1 MSAYRG
7 RTIRRSFTLTEL
19 LVVIMVISILAS
31 SMLFAMYT
39 AVEQAKE
46 SRTRAQIAKL
56 HELLVSR
63 WDSYRTRAIRFRV
76 EATSVDIERRAREWL
91 RRNPRDTA
99 VLRLTL
105 LRDLIRMEMPDRAAD
120 VTDFPLKIPYNF
132 TDNSGGPNNVLLYM
146 PQPALSRQYQRIAA
160 ASTWLNPDKINH
172 QDAECLYLIIAAMRD
187 LNANGLDFLHAGEI
201 GDTDDDG
208 MPEILDAWGNPIAFI
223 RWPAGFVVYP
233 GKDQQWG
240 IAGVDDDGNTAVDD
254 FAEAGWFDSDDIPNY
269 SNLQRIQLD
278 PSDPTRVA
286 SEVRDPFDPMRVD
299 SRPSVDMF
307 NASDAQYYFNYFM
320 YPLVFSAGA
329 DQLLDVV
336 RFDFDP
342 NDPST
347 LVAFNFYRTG
357 TNPHGGWMNDPYSVL
372 PTSKRRLG
380 EPFID
385 SEGYKD
391 NITNHNLGD

>member
-1 MSAYRG
+1 MSAHRG

-31 SMLFAMYT
+31 SLLFAMYT

-46 SRTRAQIAKL
+46 SRTRSQIARL

-91 RRNPRDTA
+91 RRNARDTA

-105 LRDLIRMEMPDRAAD
+105 LRDLMRMEMPDRAAD
-120 VTDFPLKIPYNF
+120 VTDLPVRIPYTF
-132 TDNSGGPNNVLLYM
+132 TDTVGTASVRLYLS
-146 PQPALSRQYQRIAA
+146 QPALSRQYARIAA
-160 ASTWLNPDKINH
+160 ASTWLDPQKVNH

-187 LNANGLDFLHAGEI
+187 LNTNGLDFLHDGEI
-201 GDTDDDG
+201 GDTDGDG

-307 NASDAQYYFNYFM
+307 NASDAQYYFNYFI
-320 YPLVFSAGA
+320 YPLVFSAGP
-329 DQLLDVV
+329 DQLLDIV

-342 NDPST
+342 NDPSA

-385 SEGYKD
+385 SVGYKD